1 MNRNQITMAAIG
13 GVALVAVLAVGYLT
27 YAARAEQGEKAEDL
41 ETALGNVRRIN
52 SAKIAPKSESVAAID
67 ANAQKLDAWRTEVL
81 ALATAGDFAADG
93 AATPESFKQKMVVEA
108 RELAKLPGGVNGNIV
123 KEDFDFGFKDYI
135 IGGSMP
141 PRERLDALQR
151 QWSEVSLLVKI
162 LARCGA
168 RELKAVTVG
177 AAAEAPKEEEEQ
189 PKRRGPRKNA
199 AKEIVAKDP
208 ATPQSYELK
217 FTAKP
222 AAFVRIIDAC
232 AIIERFI
239 VVDGFSF
246 AKEKDTLA
254 EIFGGKEKTE
264 TSGGGRR
271 GRGRRHQ
278 SAAEEQEVAAEEVNR
293 KGLVTDPELDEPLT
307 VTLKLTTYDFG
318 TAAAAKE
325 AGESEEAKEVAE

>member
-27 YAARAEQGEKAEDL
+27 YAAWAEQGEKAEDL

-52 SAKIAPKSESVAAID
+52 AAKIAPKQESVAAID
-67 ANAQKLDAWRTEVL
+67 ANALKLDAWRAEVL
-81 ALATAGDFAADG
+81 ALATAGDFAADP

-108 RELAKLPGGVNGNIV
+108 RELAKLPGGVGGNIV

-141 PRERLDALQR
+141 PRERLDSLQR

-162 LARCGA
+162 LSRGGA
-168 RELKAVTVG
+168 RELKAVAVG
-177 AAAEAPKEEEEQ
+177 AAAEAPKEEEA
-189 PKRRGPRKNA
+189 PKRGARKA
-199 AKEIVAKDP
+199 APKEVVAKDP
-208 ATPQSYELK
+208 ATAQGYELK

-222 AAFVRIIDAC
+222 TAFVRIIDAC
-232 AIIERFI
+232 AFVERFI

-246 AKEKDTLA
+246 AKERDTLA

-264 TSGGGRR
+264 ASGGGGR
-271 GRGRRHQ
+271 GRGRRRSQ
-278 SAAEEQEVAAEEVNR
+278 AAEEQQAAAEEVAR
-293 KGLVTDPELDEPLT
+293 KGLVTAPTQPCSSST
-307 VTLKLTTYDFG
+307 VLASMRKSSAIISLCNIAC
-318 TAAAAKE
+318 TA
-325 AGESEEAKEVAE
+325 